1 MKGIVFTEFLEFVEN
16 QHGIVMVDTLINES
30 NLPSG
35 GVYSS
40 VGNYSHFEMV
50 ELVTQLSKETGVD
63 IHVLFKVY
71 GEHFF
76 TVLLASY
83 PAFFEKKTDC
93 FLFLSTIDSYI
104 HPEVLKLYPKAE
116 LPEFIIEKQTN
127 NELIMLYKSS
137 RAMYNFAEGLMRGC
151 VLYFKEDVSITL
163 ELLEEDGTLV
173 RFRLLK
179 NNG

>member
-16 QHGIVMVDTLINES
+16 QHGIVMVDTLINDS
-30 NLPSG
+30 QLSSG

-50 ELVTQLSKETGVD
+50 ELVSQLSKQTSVD
-63 IHVLFKVY
+63 INTLLKVY

-76 TVLLASY
+76 SVLLASY
-83 PAFFEKKTDC
+83 PVFFENKTDC

-104 HPEVLKLYPKAE
+104 HPEVLKLYPLAE
-116 LPEFIIEKQTN
+116 LPEFIVEKRTD
-127 NELIMLYKSS
+127 NELVMLYKSS
-137 RAMYNFAEGLMRGC
+137 RAMYSFAEGLMKGC
-151 VLYFKEDVSITL
+151 VLYFKVNATITL

-179 NNG
+179 K